1 MGQSKM
7 EKDSSRRIV
16 DLDQV
21 CQNNIVVEEL
31 EPDNR
36 SVFQQEYV
44 QAANIIDSILRL
56 NKEKK
61 EKKNGAL
68 HVKAEYQTVVP
79 FIGDRGTGKTSAMC
93 SVLQAL
99 KTSPETFLPS
109 LKETNDVGFI
119 CMDMIDI
126 NSMKPNENLMEIVLA
141 QMLAYMQNQE
151 KNLRFQEPFSLEK
164 WRSRQREIYTQI
176 DTLSRAFSRLHWH
189 KNFDPEEQ
197 GIVGIQKIAETK
209 TPLSD
214 FISWSVILQ
223 MHAKACKAVN
233 LPVTWF
239 SPLMILICSEAQTNG
254 RKALSLP
261 FWSRSM
267 TIFAF
272 PI

>member
-93 SVLQAL
+93 
-99 KTSPETFLPS
+99 
-109 LKETNDVGFI
+109 
-119 CMDMIDI
+119 
-126 NSMKPNENLMEIVLA
+126 
-141 QMLAYMQNQE
+141 Y
-151 KNLRFQEPFSLEK
+151 
-164 WRSRQREIYTQI
+164 
-176 DTLSRAFSRLHWH
+176 
-189 KNFDPEEQ
+189 
-197 GIVGIQKIAETK
+197 IA
-209 TPLSD
+209 
-214 FISWSVILQ
+214 
-223 MHAKACKAVN
+223 
-233 LPVTWF
+233 
-239 SPLMILICSEAQTNG
+239 
-254 RKALSLP
+254 
-261 FWSRSM
+261 
-267 TIFAF
+267 
-272 PI
+272 